1 MNFENKTPEELTKLG
16 DKLSTLV
23 VKLLSND
30 KRIYD
35 IKIKNNLVLVAG
47 IGNVEQKVIQ
57 LYFTDEYDVNVK
69 SEFRKKIKRFLGF
82 DPYSFACPIELVYFR
97 MYWERF

>member
-1 MNFENKTPEELTKLG
+1 MNFEDKTPEELTKLG

-35 IKIKNNLVLVAG
+35 IKIKNRPVLVAG
-47 IGNVEQKVIQ
+47 IGNVENKVIEF
-57 LYFTDEYDVNVK
+57 YFTDDYDVNVK
-69 SEFRKKIKRFLGF
+69 TEFRKTIKNFLFF
-82 DPYSFACPIELVYFR
+82 DPYSFACPIDLVYFR
-97 MYWERF
+97 IYWERF